1 MSKTLIIQSHRQ
13 PLPQDWLQTCME
25 SVESWAKHSA
35 YEYLFLDDELF
46 GILPDWVLEKTQ
58 QKVVIATD
66 LARLKWLQYYL
77 ASGYESVIWMDADF
91 LIFSPDTFKIKTSTS
106 PLERYT
112 LGREIWIQ
120 PKDINKT
127 QSNQYKSY
135 KKVHNAFLH
144 FQQGNHF
151 LDFYTSHAERL
162 LYKNTGNMPP
172 QFIGPKLLTA
182 LHNIVQCPVQENAGM
197 LSPWLIKDRL
207 KNEGAALNLFRKT
220 SPHPLAA
227 ANLCASLSDSDILSG
242 SDVKNLINQ
251 LLSSGEF

>member
-13 PLPQDWLQTCME
+13 PLPQDWLQTCID
-25 SVESWAKHSA
+25 SVKSWAKYSA

-46 GILPDWVLEKTQ
+46 EILPDWVLEKTQ
-58 QKVVIATD
+58 KQVVIATD
-66 LARLKWLQYYL
+66 LARLKWIQYYL
-77 ASGYESVIWMDADF
+77 ASGYECVIWMDADF
-91 LIFSPDTFKIKTSTS
+91 LIFSPETFKITTSTHAS
-106 PLERYT
+106 ERYT

-127 QSNQYKSY
+127 QSNQYRSY
-135 KKVHNAFLH
+135 KKVHNAFLQ

-151 LDFYTSHAERL
+151 LNFYTSHAERL
-162 LYKNTGNMPP
+162 LHKNKGNMPP

-207 KNEGAALNLFRKT
+207 KNEGAALALFRKT
-220 SPHPLAA
+220 SPYPLAA
-227 ANLCASLSDSDILSG
+227 ANLCASLSDSDILTN
-242 SDVKNLINQ
+242 SDLKNLIDQ
-251 LLSSGEF
+251 LLSSNKF